1 MTELQKLKQL
11 LDDLMIDNEQLCDRT
26 LMLETKPV
34 IINECPDGL
43 YIHGWD
49 FFGLWPYSAEFVA
62 RVFDRKFREEAVN
75 NQYLLRMQ
83 KESAADESKEEPE
96 RKTWTVCQKRL
107 FPKRKRRRKNNSA
120 R

>member
-75 NQYLLRMQ
+75 NLYLLRMMQ
-83 KESAADESKEEPE
+83 KESAADEPE

-107 FPKRKRRRKNNSA
+107 LQKRKRRRKNNSA